1 MKRTASVLVL
11 AAVSVAV
18 VACDSAQT
26 RENDALRKN
35 QDNLI
40 NTIPI
45 PVLDYSL
52 ERDIVVQM
60 YSLRQQARNTWS
72 VITSD
77 GTGTPMFDCP
87 SVGFP
92 IANDTRLVKPEGG
105 DGPRPEPNGLY
116 PASSSWGTWVLC
128 VNDDGSLNPIYNEM
142 DTLTFPFPV
151 TVDYATGKVTKAG
164 DSTMT
169 VTLADSVQP

>member
-1 MKRTASVLVL
+1 MKRTAAVF
-11 AAVSVAV
+11 AAASIAV
-18 VACDSAQT
+18 VVIGCDSAQQ

-40 NTIPI
+40 NTLPI
-45 PVLDYSL
+45 PQLDYSL

-60 YSLRQQARNTWS
+60 YSLRQQARHTWS

-87 SVGFP
+87 SIGFP
-92 IANDTRLVKPEGG
+92 IANDTRLVKPESS

-128 VNDDGSLNPIYNEM
+128 VNDDGTLNPIYNEM

-151 TVDYATGKVTKAG
+151 TVDYVTGRITKTG
-164 DSTMT
+164 ESSMV
-169 VTLADSVQP
+169 VTLSDAVQK